1 MITHSKNLSL
11 SNYCLCFQKSG
22 GIIKV
27 RNINNEENIPPA
39 PAPTATTQ
47 NRNPTQPL
55 KNQEIQDDPLE
66 GTSSRI
72 IPKSPDYRTESDSPS
87 FSFYGDGYY
96 APTSYT
102 HL

>member
-22 GIIKV
+22 GIKV
-27 RNINNEENIPPA
+27 WSINNEENIPPA
-39 PAPTATTQ
+39 PTAATQ

-87 FSFYGDGYY
+87 FSLYGDGYS